1 MPAKYGS
8 VPVSER
14 DAEEGRAASGAAS
27 APLVNPGR
35 FEAVRQLQSG
45 RRAGWRRTADVL
57 TGGVI
62 VVGCHRG
69 RVVLVASLGSS
80 SGGPRTATTH
90 APASGGQAPELQV
103 RIACWRARE

>member
-62 VVGCHRG
+62 VVGCL
-69 RVVLVASLGSS
+69 VLVASLGSS

>member
-62 VVGCHRG
+62 VVGCL
-69 RVVLVASLGSS
+69 VLIASLGSS
-80 SGGPRTATTH
+80 SGGP
-90 APASGGQAPELQV
+90 GQWPPPP
-103 RIACWRARE
+103 RA